1 MPYINTKVT
10 TEITHEKEEILKSK
24 LGEAIALI
32 GKPEAYLMLQFEENC
47 RLWFA
52 GSNDEDAAYVEVAL
66 LHSAP
71 KASYEKLTEE
81 ICKILSEELS
91 IPSDRIYVKFS
102 ETEFWGWD
110 GRMF

>member
-1 MPYINTKVT
+1 MPFINTMVT
-10 TEITHEKEEILKSK
+10 TEITHDKEEILKAK
-24 LGEAIALI
+24 LGKALSLI
-32 GKPEAYLMLQFEENC
+32 GKPEAYLMLKFEENC

-71 KASYEKLTEE
+71 KASYEKLTEA
-81 ICKILSEELS
+81 ICDILSSELS
-91 IPSDRIYVKFS
+91 IPTGRIYVKFS

>member
-1 MPYINTKVT
+1 MPFINTKVT
-10 TEITHEKEEILKSK
+10 TEITFEKEEVLKAR
-24 LGEAIALI
+24 LGKALSLI

-52 GSNDEDAAYVEVAL
+52 GTNDEDAAYVEVAL

-71 KASYEKLTEE
+71 KASYEKLTAE
-81 ICKILSEELS
+81 ICTILSEELF

-102 ETEFWGWD
+102 ETEYWGWD
-110 GRMF
+110 SKMF

>member
-1 MPYINTKVT
+1 MPFINTKVT
-10 TEITHEKEEILKSK
+10 TEITFEQEEILKEK
-24 LGEAIALI
+24 LGKALALI
-32 GKPEAYLMLQFEENC
+32 GKPESYLMLQFEENC

-71 KASYEKLTEE
+71 KASYEKLTAE
-81 ICKILSEELS
+81 ICKILSEELA

-102 ETEFWGWD
+102 ETEFWGHN
-110 GRMF
+110 GQMF

>member
-1 MPYINTKVT
+1 MPFINTKVT
-10 TEITHEKEEILKSK
+10 TEITFEKEEILKAK
-24 LGEAIALI
+24 LGKALSLI

-52 GSNDEDAAYVEVAL
+52 GTNDEDAAYVEVAL

-71 KASYEKLTEE
+71 KASYEKLTAE
-81 ICKILSEELS
+81 ICNILSEELS

-110 GRMF
+110 SRMF

>member
-10 TEITHEKEEILKSK
+10 TEITFEKEEVLKAR
-24 LGEAIALI
+24 LGKALSLI
-32 GKPEAYLMLQFEENC
+32 GKPEAYLMLSFEENC
-47 RLWFA
+47 HLWFA
-52 GSNDEDAAYVEVAL
+52 GTNDEDAAYVEVAL

-71 KASYEKLTEE
+71 KVSYEKLTAE
-81 ICKILSEELS
+81 ICNILSEELG
-91 IPSDRIYVKFS
+91 IPSGRIYVKFS